1 MALSQEYVETDST
14 PRPPLLS
21 AWQKIVLWL
30 VCSLALIPGFH
41 FIRLAS
47 LEVSQY
53 QVSTFE
59 SYAREAIADGRHQ
72 RAIEFC
78 TGALKSG
85 INRSDH
91 HGKVFALRAQAYAGM
106 NRLPQALAELEA
118 AAAFWTRRYFYATEE
133 DREESAQ
140 FGKTLAR
147 RFLDADD
154 AGSALRAFSAAGM
167 ISGHPV
173 EFLYAMRETLS
184 PADQARVWGAEGP
197 PRIFVND
204 FRNPDAARLEQVV
217 EEQGRTLVSA
227 GQDPIERRQG
237 AAAVMLE
244 LGAAQNEGRSWYS
257 MDTYLPLSQKPFAL
271 RLHIKQ
277 EPPIGAAV
285 VLGYWFESARQS
297 ATTLHQ
303 DALEEKEGWKQYII
317 ERDFHNERLA
327 EANEKGYS
335 VADGFINKIGI
346 SLPPGP
352 AMRIWVSGVELYV
365 PDVKQ
370 P

>member
-1 MALSQEYVETDST
+1 MAISEEYFETDTS
-14 PRPPLLS
+14 PEPPLLS
-21 AWQKIVLWL
+21 AWQKVLL
-30 VCSLALIPGFH
+30 FLICSLVLIPGFH

-59 SYAREAIADGRHQ
+59 AYAREAIAAGRHQ

-85 INRSDH
+85 VNRSDH

-106 NRLPQALAELEA
+106 NRLPQALTELES

-140 FGKTLAR
+140 FGEALGR
-147 RFLDADD
+147 RFLESDD
-154 AGSALRAFSAAGM
+154 AESALRAFSAAGM

-173 EFLYAMRETLS
+173 EFLHALQKTLS
-184 PADQARVWGAEGP
+184 PAEQTRVWGTEGP

-217 EEQGRTLVSA
+217 EEQGRTLISA

-237 AAAVMLE
+237 AAAVLLE
-244 LGAAQNEGRSWYS
+244 LGQAQGEGRSWYS

-271 RLHIKQ
+271 RLHVK
-277 EPPIGAAV
+277 EDPPVGVAV

-297 ATTLHQ
+297 ATTLNRE
-303 DALEEKEGWKQYII
+303 ALEEKEGWKQYVI
-317 ERDFHNERLA
+317 ERDFYNERLA

-352 AMRIWVSGVELYV
+352 AVRIWVSGVELYL
-365 PDVKQ
+365 PAAK
-370 P
+370 